1 VSEGIYV
8 QIFLSLRPQLMRKIK
23 ARRQALEVSKHEAQE
38 CQTLVPIEAP
48 MPPPPKRRK
57 QIAKPA
63 AAPAAAPSPLLSKAT
78 QSFEQIHTPR
88 RRIASAQ
95 NAPLPSQTSL
105 MTQAAPPKVQEASQ
119 TDAWTCEC
127 SARLRRHPRCSA
139 PGELQP
145 KIVYISKETMVVGR
159 LHTCDVVID
168 ATTPQMIS
176 RRHAVL
182 TTEAG
187 DCKLVDQGALN
198 GVIVNGERLQGE
210 RMLKHG
216 DLVTFGPETLVPEL
230 EYIFEQRPGA
240 A

>member
-1 VSEGIYV
+1 
-8 QIFLSLRPQLMRKIK
+8 MRKIK

-48 MPPPPKRRK
+48 M
-57 QIAKPA
+57 
-63 AAPAAAPSPLLSKAT
+63 
-78 QSFEQIHTPR
+78 
-88 RRIASAQ
+88 
-95 NAPLPSQTSL
+95 PSQTSL

-168 ATTPQMIS
+168 A
-176 RRHAVL
+176 
-182 TTEAG
+182 
-187 DCKLVDQGALN
+187 
-198 GVIVNGERLQGE
+198 
-210 RMLKHG
+210 
-216 DLVTFGPETLVPEL
+216 
-230 EYIFEQRPGA
+230 
-240 A
+240 